1 MSNETIDLG
10 EQFVKICR
18 LLHMRQ
24 HRSHQR
30 HGPMA
35 DPHRG
40 QGRVLALLKMRPEIS
55 QKDLSYLLDIRPQ
68 SLGELLAKLE
78 RGGYITRTPSEA
90 DNRVMNITL
99 TEAGAAVTE
108 QQAEDGPDLFAELN
122 AEEQGV
128 LSGYLGRVIE
138 GMEKVLGDAE
148 PHEGPHHGPHGHFPR
163 HGRHGHE
170 GHDGPHGHDHP
181 HHPPHHGPHAHFE
194 RRGPRHG
201 RGGCPDMEGGNGC
214 RVGHGRHGRDH
225 GHDQDTNEE

>member
-1 MSNETIDLG
+1 MSTDTIDLG

-18 LLHMRQ
+18 LMHMRQ

-78 RGGYITRTPSEA
+78 RGGYITRTPSDT

-99 TEAGAAVTE
+99 TEAGLAATE
-108 QQAEDGPDLFAELN
+108 QQAEDGADLFAELN
-122 AEEQGV
+122 AEEQGI
-128 LSGYLGRVIE
+128 LSSYLGRVIE
-138 GMEKVLGDAE
+138 GMEKVIGDV
-148 PHEGPHHGPHGHFPR
+148 PQHGPHGHHR
-163 HGRHGHE
+163 HGPE
-170 GHDGPHGHDHP
+170 GHDHDHPHP
-181 HHPPHHGPHAHFE
+181 HHPPHHGHFHGKGPMHDHGCCRMAHA
-194 RRGPRHG
+194 
-201 RGGCPDMEGGNGC
+201 
-214 RVGHGRHGRDH
+214 RHGRDH
-225 GHDQDTNEE
+225 DHDHGNLDQ